1 MSRLRLPQEII
12 YGNGVIET
20 LHQIVPHYGK
30 HVFLISDP
38 IMEKLGIVDKI
49 AKELGK
55 AEIEYTSYLRVTSE
69 PTDQM
74 LCEALDCL
82 GEAASTVDLIVAV
95 GGGSCIDLGK
105 TLAAMLA
112 LEEYRFEKL
121 AIEKQFPAASIPIL
135 AIPTT
140 AGTGSEVTDVAVIAD
155 INKQIKY
162 MMKDLVFLPKV
173 AIIDPEL
180 TRTSP
185 PSVTAATGIDALC
198 HALESFISVK
208 AHPLTKEYSLSAIK
222 DIMYYLVPAFLNGED
237 TEAREKLALAAMKA
251 GIAFSNA
258 SVTLVHGMSRPVGAL
273 YHIPHGFSNAILLLP
288 VIEFSEDCILDEL
301 SDITRYV
308 YEGFEGDNEAAAH
321 YFIDQLK
328 SLYEVLQLPSYSDFS
343 VKKETFIAH
352 LDKMVQ
358 DAFLSGSPDNHPKC
372 PSPEEMKQIYLS
384 SWS

>member
-1 MSRLRLPQEII
+1 MSRLRLPQEIY

-20 LHQIVPHYGK
+20 LHEIVPNYGK

-38 IMEKLGIVDKI
+38 IMEKLGIVGKI
-49 AKELGK
+49 EEQLKKAK
-55 AEIEYTSYLRVTSE
+55 IEYISYLRVTSE

-74 LCEALDCL
+74 LYEALDYL
-82 GEAASTVDLIVAV
+82 DETSSTVDLIVAL

-105 TLAAMLA
+105 TLATMLVM
-112 LEEYRFEKL
+112 ENRDFEKL
-121 AIEKQFPAASIPIL
+121 AAEKQFPATSLPII

-140 AGTGSEVTDVAVIAD
+140 AGTGSEVTDVAVITG

-173 AIIDPEL
+173 AIVDPEL

-208 AHPLTKEYSLSAIK
+208 SHPFTKEYSLLAIK
-222 DIMYYLVPAFLNGED
+222 DIMHYLVPAYLNGED
-237 TEAREKLALAAMKA
+237 MEAREKVALASMKA

-273 YHIPHGFSNAILLLP
+273 FHIPHGFSNGILLLP
-288 VIEFSEDCILDEL
+288 VIEFSEDCIEDEL
-301 SDITRYV
+301 SEITRYV
-308 YEGFEGDNEAAAH
+308 YEGFEGDNGAAAR
-321 YFIDQLK
+321 YFIEQLK
-328 SLYEVLQLPSYSDFS
+328 SLYGALHLPSYSDFS
-343 VKKETFIAH
+343 VKKETFINH

-358 DAFLSGSPDNHPKC
+358 DAFISGSPNNHPKC

-384 SWS
+384 SW